1 MQVLFQIVAA
11 CIPTSLRYYDDFL
24 QDGLSSQS
32 IPGLLNGKISN
43 KIHII
48 IVSLAHLQVAQ
59 IVLNTYLST

>member
-11 CIPTSLRYYDDFL
+11 CIPTSLRYDDFL
-24 QDGLSSQS
+24 QDELSSQS

-48 IVSLAHLQVAQ
+48 VSLAHLQVAQ